1 VDFATIHEPI
11 LISMQTE
18 EKTPARKP
26 DYVRKTARVL
36 IKVILFLLL
45 FIVIIFFLVLT
56 PPVQRFATSKVETYL
71 QKKLQTRVE
80 IGSISVGLTGRVNL
94 NNIYVEDQ
102 TKDTLISGGNIK
114 ANITLSKLLANE
126 VEVKEISMDH
136 ITAKIKRIL
145 PDTVFNFKFIVDAFA
160 IEKTKNPDTAATAPL
175 KLDVYK
181 LEATNSYFAYKD
193 VITGNDMTMSLGN
206 LSARMDTLDI
216 YQSIFSVPSLDLSD
230 VNIRFNQTTPLI
242 KPNPVSVDMAQAAQP
257 ITMKLDFG
265 TMNLKRVKI
274 DYNNDVSSFYTNLN
288 IGELSTEGEY
298 FNLQEQVIRLKKLEL
313 NSTYAF
319 LGTANRQQVEAIAKQ
334 AGQEIKAQAEQKN
347 WDIRIGEVQLNNNKI
362 KYDDSTRAATKYGLD
377 PAHIDA
383 DSLTLHIQNLV
394 FNTDSMGGQI
404 TEGFVREKSGF
415 RLDELKADILYG
427 PTQTYIKDFLVKTP
441 GSELKR
447 DVLLTY
453 SSKKAL
459 TDSFQN
465 TQMEID
471 IPDSYVQV
479 KDILVFAPQL
489 RSQPALSNPNDVWR
503 MNINA
508 TGNMNSLRISALQF
522 DGLKD
527 TRIDAEG
534 TLAGLVNPNTA
545 GGTLVIR
552 KLHTS
557 QSDIALFTGSRLSTA
572 QINLPETFDIHG
584 TLSGYA
590 ARLRTDLVINSSAGG
605 LRVNGSFANLTNPN
619 AAGYNAAIN
628 TNGLR
633 IGSILRNPQMGS
645 LSGNFNLS
653 GSGFTPQTMNTN
665 FKGTVYS
672 FGFNNYAYK
681 NISLNGSLRKNNFS
695 VAVDSKDPN
704 AYLNLTASGDLSSN
718 PLYKINGFVDSLK
731 TLPLHLTTEP
741 LVFRGKI
748 DADIPSANPDYLEA
762 DILITKALFVSGNNR
777 LPLDTL
783 HLVSG
788 RSDTGQY
795 IRLNSDIANAQ
806 LAGKYRFADLGNI
819 IQNNI
824 NPYFSITGSTAPKPV
839 QPYNFSFTA
848 DVVYS
853 PILGSFM
860 PGLKDAQTIHAEGR
874 LATGQGMQAAV
885 TAPYI
890 LYGVNEISNLNLNVN
905 TSDSGMH
912 IRGTVARLKSGNS
925 FDLYNTRLDA
935 TALNNNVNFNL
946 RLGDQNDRD
955 KYVLAG
961 LIRQPSQG
969 TIQLS
974 LQPGGVLLNYEQWT
988 VSPNNSI
995 TITPQQVL
1003 ANNFILQKGTQQL
1016 ALQSTGSGGIQPL
1029 NVTFTNFRL
1038 ATITGFIKSD
1048 SLLVDGSMNGVVTF
1062 QNLLQQPVFTSN
1074 LTINDLSFKQ
1084 DTVGNVALQVRNS
1097 GNTYIT
1103 NATIT
1108 GRGNDVSL
1116 SGSFTPQGT
1125 SDIALDL
1132 DLAIRQMDLSTF
1144 EGAMGSFV
1152 KSASGSVNGN
1162 VSINGTASAPK
1173 VLGTINFDNTAL
1185 STTLLGGPLTIND
1198 EQLNVTEKGFAFN
1211 NFTIRDSADN
1221 VLNLNGNI
1229 TTSNFINYGFN
1240 LDVDAR
1246 NFRALNTTKKDNK
1259 IYYGQLYLTSNLHI
1273 GGTETRPIVDGAVTV
1288 NEGTNFTIVIPQQ
1301 EPGVVEREG
1310 VVVFTDFDS
1319 PENDSLFLAYDSL
1332 NLANVFGFDIA
1343 TNIEIQKEAVFNII
1357 VDAANGDFINV
1368 QGTGQLSAGIDP
1380 SGKITLTGSYEI
1392 DQGAYQFSYNFIQR
1406 RFVIEKGSKIVWLGE
1421 PTNAQVDV
1429 KAIYTTNT
1437 SPIDLL
1443 EQRLSDEQFAATRTR
1458 YLQKLPFQVHLTL
1471 TGELLKPTI
1480 AFDIILPPGSYNVG
1494 SDITTE
1500 VNARL
1505 AEIRQQPSE
1514 LNKQV
1519 FAILLMNRFVGENP
1533 FQSSGEGFNAGSF
1546 ARQSVSRLMTEQLN
1560 QLAAGLIEGVD
1571 INFDVAS
1578 SDDYSTGERRSRTDL
1593 NVGLSKRLLNDRL
1606 TVTVGSNFELEGPQQ
1621 TNQRS
1626 NNIAGNVNI
1635 NYQLSKSGRYLLR
1648 FYRRNDYQGVV
1659 DGYIIETGLGI
1670 TMVVDYNRIREI
1682 LHAKKIRKEREA
1694 RQAERQKR
1702 EQEAQGLNQ
1711 NPQQ

>member
-1 VDFATIHEPI
+1 
-11 LISMQTE
+11 MQTE
-18 EKTPARKP
+18 EKTPTRKP

-45 FIVIIFFLVLT
+45 FIVIIFLLVLT
-56 PPVQRFATSKVETYL
+56 PPVQRFATSKVEAYL

-94 NNIYVEDQ
+94 NNVYVEDQ

-114 ANITLSKLLANE
+114 ATITMSKLLANE
-126 VEVKEISMDH
+126 VEVKEISLDH

-145 PDTVFNFKFIVDAFA
+145 PDTVFNFQFIVDAFA
-160 IEKTKNPDTAATAPL
+160 TEKTKNPDTAATAPL

-216 YQSIFSVPSLDLSD
+216 YQSIFSVPFIDLSD

-242 KPNPVSVDMAQAAQP
+242 KPNPISVDMAQAAQP

-265 TMNLKRVKI
+265 TVNLKRVKI

-298 FNLQEQVIRLKKLEL
+298 FNLQDQVIRLKKLEL

-404 TEGFVREKSGF
+404 TEGFVREKSGL

-459 TDSFQN
+459 ADSFQN

-471 IPDSYVQV
+471 IPDCYVQV

-508 TGNMNSLRISALQF
+508 SGNMNSLRISALQF
-522 DGLKD
+522 DGLKE
-527 TRIDAEG
+527 TQIDAEG
-534 TLAGLVNPNTA
+534 TLAGLINPNTA

-590 ARLRTDLVINSSAGG
+590 ARLRTNLVINSSAGG

-619 AAGYNAAIN
+619 AASYDAAIS
-628 TNGLR
+628 TSGLR

-653 GSGFTPQTMNTN
+653 GSGFTPQTINTN

-672 FGFNNYAYK
+672 FGFNNYAYR

-704 AYLNLTASGDLSSN
+704 AYLNLTASGNLSSN
-718 PLYKINGFVDSLK
+718 PSYKINGFVDSLK

-762 DILITKALFVSGNNR
+762 DVLITKALFVSGNDR

-824 NPYFSITGSTAPKPV
+824 NPYFSITGNTAPKPV
-839 QPYNFSFTA
+839 QPYNFSFAA

-874 LATGQGMQAAV
+874 VATGQGMQAAV

-890 LYGVNEISNLNLNVN
+890 LYGVNEISNLNVNVN

-969 TIQLS
+969 TIQLN
-974 LQPGGVLLNYEQWT
+974 LQPGNVLLNYEQWT

-1074 LTINDLSFKQ
+1074 LTINDLSFKK

-1103 NATIT
+1103 NATIA
-1108 GRGNDVSL
+1108 GRGNDLNL

-1132 DLAIRQMDLSTF
+1132 DLAIRRLELSTF
-1144 EGAMGSFV
+1144 EGAMAAFV
-1152 KSASGSVNGN
+1152 KSASGAVNGN
-1162 VSINGTASAPK
+1162 VRINGTASAPK
-1173 VLGTINFDNTAL
+1173 IQGTVNFD
-1185 STTLLGGPLTIND
+1185 STSLTTTVLGGPLTINN
-1198 EQLNVTEKGFAFN
+1198 EQLNVTENGFAFN
-1211 NFTIRDSADN
+1211 NFTIRDSAN
-1221 VLNLNGNI
+1221 NALNLNGSI

-1240 LDVDAR
+1240 LDVDAK

-1259 IYYGQLYLTSNLHI
+1259 LYYGQLYLTSNLHI
-1273 GGTETRPIVDGAVTV
+1273 GGTELKPIVDGAVTI
-1288 NEGTNFTIVIPQQ
+1288 NNGTNFSIVIPQQ

-1310 VVVFTDFDS
+1310 VVVFTDFDV

-1332 NLANVFGFDIA
+1332 NTSQIFGFDIA
-1343 TNIEIQKEAVFNII
+1343 TNIEIQKEAIFNII
-1357 VDAANGDFINV
+1357 VDAANGDFLNV

-1380 SGKITLTGSYEI
+1380 SGKITLTGTYEI
-1392 DQGAYQFSYNFIQR
+1392 EEGSYQFSYNFIKR
-1406 RFVIEKGSKIVWLGE
+1406 KFDIEKGGKIVWLGE

-1429 KAIYTTNT
+1429 KAIYTTNVA
-1437 SPIDLL
+1437 PYDLL
-1443 EQRLSDEQFAATRTR
+1443 EQTLEAQAVSTQKQ
-1458 YLQKLPFQVHLTL
+1458 YLQKLPFQVHLGIS
-1471 TGELLKPTI
+1471 GELMKPTI

-1494 SDITTE
+1494 SDITSA
-1500 VNARL
+1500 VNTRL
-1505 AEIRQQPSE
+1505 AQIRQEPSE

-1571 INFDVAS
+1571 LNFDVAS

-1606 TVTVGSNFELEGPQQ
+1606 QVTVGSNFELEGPQQ
-1621 TNQRS
+1621 SNQRS
-1626 NNIAGNVNI
+1626 NNIAGNVAV

-1659 DGYIIETGLGI
+1659 DGYIIETGLGFI
-1670 TMVVDYNRIREI
+1670 MQVDYNRVREI

-1694 RQAERQKR
+1694 RQAARQQR
-1702 EQEAQGLNQ
+1702 EQQGEQSNNQ
-1711 NPQQ
+1711 NQQQQ